1 MYQIDNKDF
10 EAQEKLDKENNVVF
24 NLDIDGFNGPLDLL
38 LQLAQ
43 TKKLD
48 ITKISILELV
58 DQYLNFIKKVK
69 ELDLHIASDYL
80 VMAAILAY
88 IKSKM
93 LLPNQ
98 DIDNKDN
105 TPLPEILAFNL
116 KRLNA
121 IRGCAEKLS
130 KNDLLNDKRFLKGN
144 ILDQAIVLETEYY
157 CSAKNLII
165 CFSNIFNR
173 KASKTI
179 NLITNNYYNI
189 ENAIERIR
197 ELYNIFKDWSS
208 IINFYPKFKGA
219 QKFRNEFKVAIVS
232 TLAAS
237 LELAKQG
244 EINIKQ
250 DKEFGDILLKKKKK
264 YE

>member
-1 MYQIDNKDF
+1 LYQINDKDF
-10 EAQEKLDKENNVVF
+10 EAQEKLDKENNVIF

-93 LLPNQ
+93 LLPNH
-98 DIDNKDN
+98 DENSKDN
-105 TPLPEILAFNL
+105 TPLPEILEFNL

-121 IRGCAEKLS
+121 IRGCAENLS
-130 KNDLLNDKRFLKGN
+130 KRDLLNDKRFLKGN
-144 ILDQAIVLETEYY
+144 ILDQNIVLETEYY

-179 NLITNNYYNI
+179 NLTTNNYYNV

-197 ELYNIFKDWSS
+197 ELYNYYRDWSPIS
-208 IINFYPKFKGA
+208 NFYPKIKASENFKNST
-219 QKFRNEFKVAIVS
+219 RVAMVS
-232 TLAAS
+232 TIAAS

-244 EINIKQ
+244 EIFLKQ
-250 DKEFGDILLKKKKK
+250 EEEFGEIFLKKRT
-264 YE
+264 

>member
-1 MYQIDNKDF
+1 MYDIDNKDF
-10 EAQEKLDKENNVVF
+10 DEKSELKKENNFIF

-58 DQYLNFIKKVK
+58 DQYLNFIKKAK

-80 VMAAILAY
+80 VMAAILAF

-93 LLPNQ
+93 LLPDQ
-98 DIDNKDN
+98 DEGSDAS
-105 TPLPEILAFNL
+105 TPLPEILEFNL

-121 IRGCAEKLS
+121 MRNSADSLS
-130 KNDLLNDKRFLKGN
+130 KRKLLNEKRFLKGQ
-144 ILDQAIVLETEYY
+144 ILDQSIVLETEYY
-157 CSAKNLII
+157 CSSQSLII
-165 CFSNIFNR
+165 CFANIFNR

-197 ELYNIFKDWSS
+197 ELYNLFKDWTS
-208 IINFYPKFKGA
+208 INAFYPKFNA
-219 QKFRNEFKVAIVS
+219 TQKFKNEFKIAMVS
-232 TLAAS
+232 TIAAS

-244 EINIKQ
+244 EINLKQ
-250 DKEFGDILLKKKKK
+250 EKEFGDILLKKRK
-264 YE
+264 

>member
-1 MYQIDNKDF
+1 MSYQIHI
-10 EAQEKLDKENNVVF
+10 NNF
-24 NLDIDGFNGPLDLL
+24 KGPLDLL

-93 LLPNQ
+93 LLP
-98 DIDNKDN
+98 KDDDSDKNN
-105 TPLPEILAFNL
+105 TPLPEILEFNL

-130 KNDLLNDKRFLKGN
+130 NQELLDEKRFLKGQ
-144 ILDQAIVLETEYY
+144 ILDQSIVLETEYY
-157 CSAKNLII
+157 CSPKNLIV
-165 CFSNIFNR
+165 CFANVFNR

-197 ELYNIFKDWSS
+197 ELYNIFKNWSPIS
-208 IINFYPKFKGA
+208 KFYPKLKASEKFKNSN
-219 QKFRNEFKVAIVS
+219 RVAMVATI
-232 TLAAS
+232 AAS

-244 EINIKQ
+244 EINLKQ
-250 DKEFGDILLKKKKK
+250 ESEFSEIFLKKKINNEK
-264 YE
+264 

>member
-1 MYQIDNKDF
+1 MYDINNK
-10 EAQEKLDKENNVVF
+10 ELDDKSNIRRESNFIF
-24 NLDIDGFNGPLDLL
+24 NLNIDGFNGPLDLL

-58 DQYLNFIKKVK
+58 DQYLNFIKKAK

-80 VMAAILAY
+80 VMAAILAF

-93 LLPNQ
+93 LLPDQNE
-98 DIDNKDN
+98 NSKDS
-105 TPLPEILAFNL
+105 TPLPEILEFNL

-121 IRGCAEKLS
+121 MRKCADNLTKR
-130 KNDLLNDKRFLKGN
+130 KLLNEKRFLKGQ
-144 ILDQAIVLETEYY
+144 ILDQSIILETEYY
-157 CSAKNLII
+157 CSSKNLII
-165 CFSNIFNR
+165 CFANIFNR

-197 ELYNIFKDWSS
+197 ELYNLFKDWTS
-208 IINFYPKFKGA
+208 INTFYPKFKGT
-219 QKFRNEFKVAIVS
+219 QKFKNEFKIAMVS

-244 EINIKQ
+244 EIKLKQ
-250 DKEFGDILLKKKKK
+250 EKEFGEILLKKRK
-264 YE
+264 